1 MISLI
6 ELLSWMTECF
16 YPFEVFCPEIRKLVA
31 IQFFKIIF
39 TECFVTLFR
48 FMCNF
53 TYVAFALNRI
63 SLIGK
68 DHGKLVT
75 FMSKIGIKWYIG
87 ATLFIS
93 SVFSWIKGFKYE
105 VNYIYP
111 DPYFPLPIEF
121 NLLKNTITYS
131 TFRDFIMIYMSISDL
146 VNYLVFV
153 VVSIVIDICMV
164 VKLRRTLNE
173 KAKKSESLNQKQNES
188 KKAEFEEAVNKAIK
202 MVVLNSIIGIVF
214 KLPICIVPLLNA
226 YARFYYKNLLYKY
239 DHPRFGEFFSMLVNS
254 GFYDLIQDVS
264 HFLFVLSLAIQMF
277 IYKRFDKKFRTG
289 YERLMKKPSSIKK
302 KISKN

>member
-1 MISLI
+1 
-6 ELLSWMTECF
+6 MTECF
-16 YPFEVFCPEIRKLVA
+16 YPFELFCPEIRKLIA

-53 TYVAFALNRI
+53 TYFAFALNRI

-111 DPYFPLPIEF
+111 DPYFPIPIEF
-121 NLLKNTITYS
+121 NLLKNTISYS
-131 TFRDFIMIYMSISDL
+131 KFRDFIMIYILISDL

-153 VVSIVIDICMV
+153 VICIVIDIYMV
-164 VKLRRTLNE
+164 VKLRRNSNRILDE
-173 KAKKSESLNQKQNES
+173 KAKKSESLNQKQNE
-188 KKAEFEEAVNKAIK
+188 N
-202 MVVLNSIIGIVF
+202 
-214 KLPICIVPLLNA
+214 
-226 YARFYYKNLLYKY
+226 NLL
-239 DHPRFGEFFSMLVNS
+239 S
-254 GFYDLIQDVS
+254 
-264 HFLFVLSLAIQMF
+264 
-277 IYKRFDKKFRTG
+277 
-289 YERLMKKPSSIKK
+289 
-302 KISKN
+302 